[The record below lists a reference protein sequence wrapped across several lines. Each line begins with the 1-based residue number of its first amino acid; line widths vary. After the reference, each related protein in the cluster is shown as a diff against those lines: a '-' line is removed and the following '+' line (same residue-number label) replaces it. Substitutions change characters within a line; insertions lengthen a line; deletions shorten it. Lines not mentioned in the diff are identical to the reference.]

1 MHIGYRTRSFY
12 LTMSICRIIVFQFL
26 ITIGH
31 STEKCHVSENRRP
44 LVNSLLRTLL
54 RSLNVGDSTDPDP
67 TALLALRLANL
78 HNLTGEKQF
87 QQRLIEAAIR
97 KVKEGDDFSSGPTAL
112 YTLAF
117 RSACLDPAKISDGHS
132 QIDLVEHLNSKLK
145 QEIQSLELNRQP
157 LTDYYQL
164 ALAILALC
172 IEKQP
177 VSTYVVEELIVRIM
191 DYGAPFIT
199 FFSIDT
205 ASMSVLALSCLHG
218 SPFNKIKRLKIERPI
233 VRLLQALLAEQ
244 QKDGIIGTIY
254 STGLAVQALIANQQL
269 DFKIFHCSTSLE
281 RLISEIPKGTF
292 DTLEKISHV
301 VPALEG
307 HTYLDVQ
314 SLHCTS
320 DQDNL
325 PQENEG

>member
-1 MHIGYRTRSFY
+1 
-12 LTMSICRIIVFQFL
+12 MSICRVIVFQFL

-31 STEKCHVSENRRP
+31 STEKCHFSEIERP
-44 LVNSLLRTLL
+44 LVNSLLNTLL
-54 RSLNVGDSTDPDP
+54 RSVKDGDSTDPDP
-67 TALLALRLANL
+67 TAFLALRLANQ
-78 HNLTGEKQF
+78 HNLKGERRF
-87 QQRLIEAAIR
+87 QQRLIEAAVR

-132 QIDLVEHLNSKLK
+132 QIDLVEHLNYKLK

-164 ALAILALC
+164 TLAILALC

-191 DYGAPFIT
+191 DYEAPFIT
-199 FFSIDT
+199 FFSVDT

-218 SPFNKIKRLKIERPI
+218 SPFNTISRLKIERPI
-233 VRLLQALLAEQ
+233 VRLLQGLLAAK
-244 QKDGIIGTIY
+244 QKDGTIGTIY

-269 DFKIFHCSTSLE
+269 DFMVFHCSTHLE

-292 DTLEKISHV
+292 DSMERISHV

-314 SLHCTS
+314 SLDCTS